1 MGRSYNR
8 KPLFLCYKYDLNCDN
23 VMYCDTQELKMTTML
38 QSNRVGVRVGRQS
51 SSARVSCRK
60 PVVVVQ
66 AIRKPNVSDVKSSYA
81 KSRASPLDSLVRYV
95 SEAFSQIFS
104 RDVSEVPWQG
114 MSFTGRIS
122 HHENTSSRYR
132 EMHPLMGRKA
142 VGSLEAVPVESSA
155 QEQGSNYFVNSIG
168 RVLGGNVDAKS
179 PEPKKFYSTGYT
191 GKSYSSRKVRK
202 EVNRLWR

>member
-1 MGRSYNR
+1 
-8 KPLFLCYKYDLNCDN
+8 
-23 VMYCDTQELKMTTML
+23 MTAML
-38 QSNRVGVRVGRQS
+38 QSNRVGVRVGPQS
-51 SSARVSCRK
+51 SSARAVPVSRK

-66 AIRKPNVSDVKSSYA
+66 AIRKPNVSDVRASYA

-122 HHENTSSRYR
+122 HHENTSGRYR
-132 EMHPLMGRKA
+132 EMHPLMSGSKVA
-142 VGSLEAVPVESSA
+142 GSLEAVPVESSP

-168 RVLGGNVDAKS
+168 RVLGGNVDESS

>member
-1 MGRSYNR
+1 M
-8 KPLFLCYKYDLNCDN
+8 KPLLVCSKYERCYVDYIHCDL
-23 VMYCDTQELKMTTML
+23 QKPIMTAML

-51 SSARVSCRK
+51 SSARAGPVCRR

-66 AIRKPNVSDVKSSYA
+66 AIRKPNVSDVKASYA
-81 KSRASPLDSLVRYV
+81 RSRASPLDSLVRYV

-132 EMHPLMGRKA
+132 EMHPLMSGRK
-142 VGSLEAVPVESSA
+142 VVEAVPVESSA
-155 QEQGSNYFVNSIG
+155 QKQGSNYFVNSIG
-168 RVLGGNVDAKS
+168 RVLGGNVDEAS

-191 GKSYSSRKVRK
+191 GKSYSSRKVRR